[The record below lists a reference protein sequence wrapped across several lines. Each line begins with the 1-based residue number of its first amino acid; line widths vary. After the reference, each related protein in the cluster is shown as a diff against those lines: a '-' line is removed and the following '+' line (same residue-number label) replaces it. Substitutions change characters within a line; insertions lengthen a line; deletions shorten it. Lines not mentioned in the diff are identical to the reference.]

1 MKGQSE
7 KSYMSLAMV
16 GSSRDVTL
24 VEINAGRGLKQRLA
38 NMGLV
43 PGTVLRVV
51 SNGSV
56 GPFVV
61 AVKDTRIMLGRGM
74 AHKML
79 VT

>member
-16 GSSRDVTL
+16 GSGRDVTL
-24 VEINAGRGLKQRLA
+24 VEINAGRRLKQRLA

-51 SNGSV
+51 SNGST

-61 AVKDTRIMLGRGM
+61 AVKETRIMLGRGM